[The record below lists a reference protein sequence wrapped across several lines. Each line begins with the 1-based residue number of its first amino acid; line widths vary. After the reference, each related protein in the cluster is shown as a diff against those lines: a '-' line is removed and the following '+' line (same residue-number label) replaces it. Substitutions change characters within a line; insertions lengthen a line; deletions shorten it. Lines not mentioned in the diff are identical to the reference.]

1 MAKVQ
6 KVAVLTSGGDA
17 PGMNACVRSVVRA
30 GLKRGLRM
38 YVFYDGY
45 KGLVEGRIEEADR
58 NFVSDIINRGGTILH
73 SARLPEFKEEFIQ
86 KMAVKQLQEYDIDSL
101 IVIGGD
107 GTFRGARDLAKRGIN
122 TIGIPATID
131 NDIACT
137 DYTIGFDTCLNTIIE
152 CVDKIRD
159 TTESHKRC
167 TIIEVMGNKCGDLA
181 LFSGLAEGVEMVV
194 SSDMPLSEEDVFEKL
209 RSLKGGKK
217 GHYLMI
223 VSEKTFDNVYEFAKR
238 VKENTGIECRAEVL
252 GHLQRG
258 GRPSARDRIE
268 ASMYG
273 AQAIDALIAGK
284 SSVVVCHRN
293 GTTEFIDIEE
303 AVNMQR
309 EPNRFVLDLIKLINR

>member
-1 MAKVQ
+1 MTKVQ

-17 PGMNACVRSVVRA
+17 PGMNAAIRSVVRA
-30 GLKRGLRM
+30 GLKHGLKM

-73 SARLPEFKEEFIQ
+73 SARLPEFKQDFMQEL
-86 KMAVKQLQEYDIDSL
+86 AVKQLRDYDIDSL

-107 GTFRGARDLAKRGIN
+107 GTFRGAADLAKRGIN

-137 DYTIGFDTCLNTIIE
+137 DYTIGFDTCLNTIID

-194 SSDMPLSEEDVFEKL
+194 SSDTPLPEEEIFAKL

-238 VKENTGIECRAEVL
+238 VTENTGIECRAEVL
-252 GHLQRG
+252 GHIQRG

-273 AQAIDALIAGK
+273 AQAIDALLAGK
-284 SSVVVCHRN
+284 SSVVVAHRDSLSV
-293 GTTEFIDIEE
+293 EVDIME
-303 AVNMQR
+303 AVNMKR
-309 EPNRFVLDLIKLINR
+309 EPRSYLLDLIKLINR

>member
-1 MAKVQ
+1 MSTVK

-30 GLKRGLRM
+30 GLRKGLRM
-38 YVFYDGY
+38 YVFYDGF

-58 NFVSDIINRGGTILH
+58 NFVSDIINRGGTILR
-73 SARLPEFKEEFIQ
+73 SARLPEFREDYIQ
-86 KMAVKQLQEYDIDSL
+86 EMAVRQLKEYDIDSL
-101 IVIGGD
+101 VVIGGD

-131 NDIACT
+131 NDIPCT
-137 DYTIGFDTCLNTIIE
+137 DYTIGFDTCLNTIVE
-152 CVDKIRD
+152 CVDKLRD

-181 LFSGLAEGVEMVV
+181 LYSGVAEGVEMVV
-194 SSDMPLSEEDVFEKL
+194 ASDLPLSEEEIFEKL

-268 ASMYG
+268 ASLYG
-273 AQAIDALIAGK
+273 AQAIDALLEGK
-284 SSVVVCHRN
+284 SSVVIAHREN
-293 GTTEFIDIEE
+293 TVLTIDIEE
-303 AVNMQR
+303 AVAM
-309 EPNRFVLDLIKLINR
+309 EHKPALKMLDLIKLINR

>member
-1 MAKVQ
+1 MAKVR

-30 GLKRGLRM
+30 GLKKGLHM

-73 SARLPEFKEEFIQ
+73 SARLPEFKEDYMQ
-86 KMAVKQLQEYDIDSL
+86 KLAIKQLQEYDIDSL

-137 DYTIGFDTCLNTIIE
+137 EYTIGFDTCLNTIID
-152 CVDKIRD
+152 CIDKLRD

-181 LFSGLAEGVEMVV
+181 LYSGIAEGVEMVV
-194 SSDMPLSEEDVFEKL
+194 SNDMPLSEEEIFDKL

-238 VKENTGIECRAEVL
+238 VKENTGIDCRAEVL

-268 ASMYG
+268 ASLYG
-273 AQAIDALIAGK
+273 SQAIEALLDGK
-284 SSVVVCHRN
+284 SSVVIAHKGDDWFTV
-293 GTTEFIDIEE
+293 DIEE
-303 AVNMQR
+303 AVQMHR
-309 EPNRFVLDLIKLINR
+309 EPDIEMLNLIKLINR